1 METAIKKDIR
11 KLVDRLPEII
21 AAKRRLAAHIKQYGT
36 VENFNDD
43 NIKFVKPL

>member
-1 METAIKKDIR
+1 MEAAIKKDMK

-21 AAKRRLAAHIKQYGT
+21 AAKRRLAAHIKQYGS

-43 NIKFVKPL
+43 NIRFVKPL